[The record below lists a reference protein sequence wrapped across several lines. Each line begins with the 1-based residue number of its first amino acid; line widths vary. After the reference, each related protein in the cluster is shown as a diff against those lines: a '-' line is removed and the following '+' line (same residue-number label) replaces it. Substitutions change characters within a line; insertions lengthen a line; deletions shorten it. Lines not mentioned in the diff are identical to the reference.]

1 MESRSSVTQ
10 WIQQAKQGDAEAA
23 QRLWERYYGR
33 LVRLALRK
41 LNGLRRR
48 AADEEDVAL
57 SAFHSFCRGAREGR
71 FPRLADRDNLW
82 ALLVTITARKAN
94 ELRQFETRKKRG
106 GGKVRGESAL
116 GGPPPEE
123 RAAAGLDQFPNRAP
137 SPAFAAQ
144 LAEECQRR
152 LDALGD
158 TVLQNVAL
166 WKMEGHTNAEIARR
180 LGCVEGTV
188 ERKLRTIRSCW
199 AQEGP
204 S

>member
-1 MESRSSVTQ
+1 MESRNSVTQ
-10 WIQQAKQGDAEAA
+10 WIQQAKQGDEEAA

-33 LVRLALRK
+33 MVRLALRR
-41 LNGLRRR
+41 LEGQRRR

-82 ALLVTITARKAN
+82 PLLVTITVRKAN
-94 ELRQFETRKKRG
+94 ELRHYETRKKRG
-106 GGKVRGESAL
+106 GGKVRGESTLEA
-116 GGPPPEE
+116 PPEKDH
-123 RAAAGLDQFPNRAP
+123 AAAGLDQFPNQSP
-137 SPAFAAQ
+137 SPATAAQ
-144 LAEECQRR
+144 VAEECQRR
-152 LDALGD
+152 LEALGD
-158 TVLQNVAL
+158 KVLQSVAL
-166 WKMEGHTNAEIARR
+166 WKLEGYTNAEIAQM